1 MAEYHAKKAFKAY
14 IFAMRSGQMEL
25 APPGWSIE
33 KDIPI
38 EFLKEVASKDV
49 GIENLFS

>member
-1 MAEYHAKKAFKAY
+1 
-14 IFAMRSGQMEL
+14 MEL